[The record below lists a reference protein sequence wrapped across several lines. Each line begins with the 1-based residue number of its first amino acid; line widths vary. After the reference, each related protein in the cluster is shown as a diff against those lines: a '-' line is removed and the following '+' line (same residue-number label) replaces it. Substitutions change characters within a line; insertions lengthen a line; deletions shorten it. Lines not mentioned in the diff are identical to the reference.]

1 MFRRQ
6 FMAKEKPYQY
16 QHLSTAHFMPDTGL
30 GRFIFKDICVCV
42 CRDQKTTSM
51 IIPQKPPTHQ
61 AYLDSITHWD
71 LGLSE

>member
-1 MFRRQ
+1 MHICSHVVLEDF
-6 FMAKEKPYQY
+6 
-16 QHLSTAHFMPDTGL
+16 L
-30 GRFIFKDICVCV
+30 GKFLEGVYCVYV